1 MKTTY
6 IRGCAFYIL
15 IYISA
20 GLLNSALM
28 HFGCRILHLPCLVLL
43 VLLILL
49 TMPLLY
55 TAFRFSVKLFVE
67 RKDASELKIALAWV
81 FQLLIFIV
89 VATALGAYLR
99 GLPVPGKFLRI
110 ITVLVNFVVFFL
122 SYWLSVAFF
131 TREYGYNQGRF

>member
-1 MKTTY
+1 
-6 IRGCAFYIL
+6 
-15 IYISA
+15 
-20 GLLNSALM
+20 M

-67 RKDASELKIALAWV
+67 REDASELKIALAWV